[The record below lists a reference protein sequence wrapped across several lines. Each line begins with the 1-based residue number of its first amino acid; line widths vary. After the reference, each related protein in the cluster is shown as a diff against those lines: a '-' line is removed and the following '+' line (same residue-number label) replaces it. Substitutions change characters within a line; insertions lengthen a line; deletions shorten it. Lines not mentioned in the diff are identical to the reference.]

1 MKKVSRHFRIP
12 PLTKKEIYKTD
23 LYYDDDLY
31 PVAYEDISYHI
42 YQIIEEAIE
51 ENVEYFFINIWFLTD
66 LHIRSSSCEE
76 EEDMVGGQIFSWK
89 Y

>member
-51 ENVEYFFINIWFLTD
+51 ENVE
-66 LHIRSSSCEE
+66 
-76 EEDMVGGQIFSWK
+76 
-89 Y
+89 